1 LNAKDSRSRKILA
14 SKQFRIDKETQ
25 STQSG
30 IALANL
36 DRFERFE
43 RFEQLEP
50 APY

>member
-1 LNAKDSRSRKILA
+1 MRKDFQPLKTLA
-14 SKQFRIDKETQ
+14 SKQVRIHKETQ